1 MRNKQEASGGDNS
14 IVNQAGGSIINN
26 YYGIDSGKAKEILL
40 DAFNENIYKLSEK
53 AAAVATQRAEELMDN
68 FLSKLEEVEK
78 QMPGLINKTQD
89 PDIQYAVIN
98 AQKQYARRGEKESL
112 DLLTNLLL
120 DRFKA
125 DDGSLKSIVLN
136 ECIELMPK
144 LTKFQIVYVTIIFL
158 VKYCTLPKYST
169 FINAIHKIHRSQ
181 NIGIEPNLS
190 DFEHL
195 IFSGVIAND
204 VTTQKHQKFSYFK
217 AMNYANKLDEYD
229 LLIENYATDLWETP
243 LSDYSLTTV
252 GKAIA
257 ISNFNAI
264 MDANIP
270 LDTWIEG

>member
-1 MRNKQEASGGDNS
+1 MRNKQDASGGDNS
-14 IVNQAGGSIINN
+14 TVNQAGGNIINN
-26 YYGIDSGKAKEILL
+26 YYGIDYRTAREISL
-40 DAFNENIYKLSEK
+40 DAFNENIYKLSET

-78 QMPGLINKTQD
+78 QMPGLINKIQD
-89 PDIQYAVIN
+89 PDVQYAVIN

-204 VTTQKHQKFSYFK
+204 VTTQNHQKFSYFK

>member
-1 MRNKQEASGGDNS
+1 MRNKQDASGGDNS
-14 IVNQAGGSIINN
+14 TVNQAGGNIINN
-26 YYGIDSGKAKEILL
+26 YYGIDYRTAREISL

-125 DDGSLKSIVLN
+125 EDGSLKSIVLN

-144 LTKFQIVYVTIIFL
+144 LTNTQIVNVTIIFL
-158 VKYCTLPKYST
+158 VKYCALPKYST
-169 FINAIHKIHRSQ
+169 FINTLYRIHNSQ
-181 NIGIEPNLS
+181 SIEINIS

-195 IFSGVIAND
+195 MYSGVISND
-204 VTTQKHQKFSYFK
+204 ITINNHQRLSYFK
-217 AMNYANKLDEYD
+217 GMNYDNKLDDYD
-229 LLIENYATDLWETP
+229 TSIENHVTDIWESP
-243 LSDYSLTTV
+243 LSDYSLTSV

-257 ISNFNAI
+257 LSYYNAI
-264 MDANIP
+264 MDADIP
-270 LDTWIEG
+270 LDTWIKG